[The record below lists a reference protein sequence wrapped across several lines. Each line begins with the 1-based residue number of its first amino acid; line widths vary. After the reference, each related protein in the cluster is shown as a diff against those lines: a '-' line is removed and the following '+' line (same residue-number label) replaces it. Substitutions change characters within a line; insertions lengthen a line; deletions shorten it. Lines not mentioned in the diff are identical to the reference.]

1 MIFKPLLSHALQLST
16 YLLLPVATLAIDS
29 PLTAAIRT
37 DFQPGDIVEVVDG
50 GEAGL
55 YGTVDVV
62 ELGMVTFT
70 VSRDINSG
78 ALQKAV
84 VEAGRLRKKFSQGD
98 HVKVLNGKHKNS
110 TGMVLEVKGTTVTLV
125 LDDTMEEVSFYCS

>member
-1 MIFKPLLSHALQLST
+1 M
-16 YLLLPVATLAIDS
+16 
-29 PLTAAIRT
+29 
-37 DFQPGDIVEVVDG
+37 
-50 GEAGL
+50 

-84 VEAGRLRKKFSQGD
+84 VEASRLRKKFSQGD
-98 HVKVLNGKHKNS
+98 HVKVLNGKHKDA

-125 LDDTMEEVSFYCS
+125 LDDTMEEVNVYCHFVELLLLRS